1 MPEPVHALILTSTAA
16 SFKAI
21 VETRDLFDRSN
32 ERHPRGWSYS
42 RCVRD
47 SPSHGFY
54 DVAIANVATL
64 EGVSAESKL
73 RDLVSWLRPTRL
85 VSCDEVLSG
94 GQHDNEV
101 TLVKSIETPSAR
113 HDVMSDLPTDVRVL
127 LSETIHD
134 RPWFWSLGTGLLA
147 IGVADAVTGVHDASD
162 ALLPLMPE
170 LRRGRCVFVRGRRI
184 RGEEPGAGT
193 TKAMALVLAFLDAD
207 AVATNNPRAFAS
219 AASVGVDEA
228 TLALFDD
235 VTVEHLAVH
244 DFKNISSIDLDLD
257 RSATSSFGGR
267 WLCLAG
273 VNGAGKSAVLQ
284 SLVLGL
290 LGPRYAAELGG
301 ASLQR
306 MRRDLAGAPQD
317 ARIEVTVRLGDSRH
331 VVPLP
336 ITARG
341 ATAVEGI
348 DRATHERIWEARA
361 PRHLLL
367 AYGPGRNLSEHI
379 DSRHDGKSEEVRRV
393 ITLFDPLA
401 QVASAEA
408 ILRARDDAAAI
419 VKTAR
424 GLLAE
429 VLEESLVALDEPDT
443 TLRFRMGDTRL
454 GAVDLPD
461 GFRSTIAWLVDLC
474 ASWHA
479 IAPERAAS
487 GDHREI
493 RALVVIDEIDLH
505 LHPRLQRVLVPRLRK
520 ALPRVQWVVSTHSP
534 LVLGCFD
541 RREIVML
548 ARDDAGHVTQR
559 EVDRQVAGFSTDE
572 IYEWL
577 MDTPPRSAAIDALR
591 QPDGTFT
598 PEAVRLLAQ
607 SPAHD
612 EASVAR
618 AYAFQQSRARGPVAQ
633 GLRDEPTTAGDGEE
647 PSR

>member
-1 MPEPVHALILTSTAA
+1 VTTPEPVHALILTSNGDDLDG
-16 SFKAI
+16 
-21 VETRDLFDRSN
+21 VLGLFDRMSSA
-32 ERHPRGWSYS
+32 RLIHPNGWTCW
-42 RCVRD
+42 RCGWRTDEGEDLVIA
-47 SPSHGFY
+47 
-54 DVAIANVATL
+54 VAHVAVMQ
-64 EGVSAESKL
+64 GVSSVSKFEDL
-73 RDLVSWLRPTRL
+73 RVWLRPTWLFHCGTAYPSKRPAVVFVTHL
-85 VSCDEVLSG
+85 LTGEQSVNTLDSLPMRARVVLNELLTGELKKTDVYTSG
-94 GQHDNEV
+94 VELLDADADRG
-101 TLVKSIETPSAR
+101 
-113 HDVMSDLPTDVRVL
+113 SDLPT
-127 LSETIHD
+127 
-134 RPWFWSLGTGLLA
+134 A
-147 IGVADAVTGVHDASD
+147 IDDAITP
-162 ALLPLMPE
+162 LLPLLTDARCLF
-170 LRRGRCVFVRGRRI
+170 LRGHDESTGAFDAAGVALKLLGALTAVHADNHPRVVPRG
-184 RGEEPGAGT
+184 
-193 TKAMALVLAFLDAD
+193 
-207 AVATNNPRAFAS
+207 
-219 AASVGVDEA
+219 SVVDEA

-235 VTVEHLAVH
+235 VTVDHLAVR
-244 DFKNISSIDLDLD
+244 DFKNISSLDLDLD
-257 RSATSSFGGR
+257 RSAASSFGGR

-443 TLRFRMGDTRL
+443 ALRFRMGDTRL

-479 IAPERAAS
+479 IAPARAAS

-520 ALPRVQWVVSTHSP
+520 ALPRVQWIVSTHSP

-548 ARDDAGHVTQR
+548 ERDDAGHVTQR
-559 EVDRQVAGFSTDE
+559 AVDRQVAGFSTDE

-591 QPDGTFT
+591 RPDGTFT